1 MKKIAMI
8 LGLLLLVGLAAVS
21 AIVQVEAPV
30 QLDGKW
36 ALVMDLVT
44 GASVQRLTSLG
55 AMPPSVATEI
65 VQGHKI
71 PAIVDPNGPGGQR
84 ITLCESGAILKYL
97 GEKANNGLYPSDPI
111 QRLKVDQWLFYGSA
125 TFTTLAQ
132 QYGFFWLR
140 NPEVVPA
147 AKKHYEAV
155 LHDMLGTLDT
165 HLATNDYV
173 AGAYSVADISMY
185 PDVHLHGVNDIGL
198 GDYPNVKRWHDAI
211 AARPAVQKAW
221 GPHE

>member
-1 MKKIAMI
+1 MIELYFWTTDNGYKARQGAEESGLPYKLKIVNI
-8 LGLLLLVGLAAVS
+8 RNRE
-21 AIVQVEAPV
+21 QFAPEY
-30 QLDGKW
+30 LKI
-36 ALVMDLVT
+36 
-44 GASVQRLTSLG
+44 S
-55 AMPPSVATEI
+55 P
-65 VQGHKI
+65 GHKI
-71 PAIVDPNGPGGQR
+71 PALVDPNGPGGQR